1 MDGPVERSGQ
11 LGDAVIVP
19 RPDKLST
26 DCEVHMSN
34 STRVSDEETPF
45 SDDELSAL
53 ALAADPDAPIDLDA
67 KPWYLTSNLG
77 SQLLPE
83 WYMPIP
89 MSRGRGRVSKVAA
102 ISVVVGMVV
111 VCAFGLC
118 VTSGF
123 LQLA

>member
-1 MDGPVERSGQ
+1 
-11 LGDAVIVP
+11 
-19 RPDKLST
+19 
-26 DCEVHMSN
+26 MSD
-34 STRVSDEETPF
+34 SARMSDEEGTF
-45 SDDELSAL
+45 SDEELTAL
-53 ALAADPDAPIDLDA
+53 ALAADPDAPIDPDA
-67 KPWYLTSNLG
+67 KPWYLSTNLG

-89 MSRGRGRVSKVAA
+89 MSRGRGRVSKAA
-102 ISVVVGMVV
+102 AVSVVVGLVV

>member
-1 MDGPVERSGQ
+1 MSD
-11 LGDAVIVP
+11 
-19 RPDKLST
+19 ST
-26 DCEVHMSN
+26 KVSN
-34 STRVSDEETPF
+34 EEIPF

-53 ALAADPDAPIDLDA
+53 ALAADPDAPIDEDA

>member
-1 MDGPVERSGQ
+1 MSD
-11 LGDAVIVP
+11 IV
-19 RPDKLST
+19 RLPDEES
-26 DCEVHMSN
+26 EF
-34 STRVSDEETPF
+34 SDEELT
-45 SDDELSAL
+45 AL
-53 ALAADPDAPIDLDA
+53 ALAADPNAPIDLDV

-89 MSRGRGRVSKVAA
+89 MSRGRGRISKVAA
-102 ISVVVGMVV
+102 VSVVVGMVV